1 MNTNSDNTPMDDFA
15 FDRLVD
21 GEMNEAERRNLLAG
35 LDDTP
40 NGWRQCALAFLESQC
55 WKQTLGP
62 MTQQAAGSEMAVKPM
77 RTARSVW
84 SNRLG
89 TLAAMAA
96 SFLLAFWVG
105 SHLRE
110 ASLERQAAPAPS
122 IGRIA
127 TTTGSQQPPV
137 RLGPQVRPTANPW
150 KVVTVAAPT
159 GSQRAGSSI
168 RLPAVERDNID
179 PQWVRSAP
187 PAMPDDVRQAF
198 SRSGHQVEQHREL
211 VPVQLQDGRQMVVP
225 VDNVDV
231 HYVGNGTY

>member
-1 MNTNSDNTPMDDFA
+1 MNTNSDNTRMDELA

-21 GEMNEAERRNLLAG
+21 GEMNEAERRDLLAG

-40 NGWRQCALAFLESQC
+40 NGWRRCALAFLESQC

-62 MTQQAAGSEMAVKPM
+62 MTQKAAGGEIAVKPM
-77 RTARSVW
+77 QAVRSVW
-84 SNRLG
+84 PNRMA

-110 ASLERQAAPAPS
+110 ASVGRQAAPAPS
-122 IGRIA
+122 IGEIA
-127 TTTGSQQPPV
+127 STAGSQQTPV
-137 RLGPQVRPTANPW
+137 RLSPQARPKENPW
-150 KVVTVAAPT
+150 KMVTVAAPT
-159 GSQRAGSSI
+159 GSHRGGSAMQ
-168 RLPAVERDNID
+168 LPAVERDNLD
-179 PQWVRSAP
+179 PQWVRNVP
-187 PAMPDDVRQAF
+187 PAMPDDVRRAF

-211 VPVQLQDGRQMVVP
+211 VPVPLQDGRQMVVP

-231 HYVGNGTY
+231 HYVGNETY